1 MKSRVPTTPLNPG
14 KAFAWPPSA
23 PGRWVLAAAVAVT
36 VLLVS
41 SGFTTGEWR
50 GVLVSEVQVLA
61 VAAATYWGLT

>member
-1 MKSRVPTTPLNPG
+1 MKSRVPPTPVSPG
-14 KAFAWPPSA
+14 QASPRPPSS

-36 VLLVS
+36 ALLVS

-50 GVLVSEVQVLA
+50 GVLVSEVQVIA

>member
-1 MKSRVPTTPLNPG
+1 
-14 KAFAWPPSA
+14 
-23 PGRWVLAAAVAVT
+23 VLAAAVAVT
-36 VLLVS
+36 ALLVS